1 MNERIVELRKA
12 LGLTLKDFGAKIG
25 MSISGLSEIEHGRSA
40 VTDRVI
46 KLIKAAFPQV
56 SETWLKDGIGD
67 MFLPI
72 EPDEELE
79 LVLAQ
84 TNLPEVAKQCVR
96 VYEKASPELKAHL
109 DRYLKNLLRDIMSG
123 YPEAAIPAPDSV
135 PSAEELAA
143 KAAENY
149 RTSEATAEKKDVFRS
164 LEHGT

>member
-1 MNERIVELRKA
+1 MKERIVALRTE
-12 LGLTLKDFGAKIG
+12 LGLNQAEFSKKIG
-25 MSISGLSEIEHGRSA
+25 LSRSGLASIEVGQNPLQ
-40 VTDRVI
+40 DRHI

-123 YPEAAIPAPDSV
+123 YPEAAIPAPDAMS
-135 PSAEELAA
+135 SAEELAA

-149 RTSEATAEKKDVFRS
+149 RTSEANAEKKDVFR
-164 LEHGT
+164 

>member
-1 MNERIVELRKA
+1 MKDRIKELRKT
-12 LGLTLKDFGAKIG
+12 LGLSQAEFGEKIG
-25 MSISGLSEIEHGRSA
+25 LTNSGVSNIEQGLR
-40 VTDRVI
+40 TLQDRHI

-123 YPEAAIPAPDSV
+123 YPEAAIPAPDAMS
-135 PSAEELAA
+135 SAEELAA